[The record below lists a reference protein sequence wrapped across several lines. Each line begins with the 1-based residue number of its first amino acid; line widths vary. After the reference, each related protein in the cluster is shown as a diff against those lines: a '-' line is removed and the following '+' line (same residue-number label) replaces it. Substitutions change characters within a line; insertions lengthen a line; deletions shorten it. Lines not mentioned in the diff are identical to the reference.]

1 MKTLLIAAIILLS
14 VAQLDAQQ
22 PAFAKASVTT
32 SRPAG
37 SINEA
42 RELYASARYDEALAM
57 LDGLKPAEGGASADR
72 KLIEQYRSLCLLALG
87 RGSEAETAIAAVVT
101 VDPFYQPSE
110 ADASPRV
117 RSTFAEV
124 RQRLLP
130 ELAATRYTRAK
141 QAYDGKNYA
150 DAAAAFRE
158 LVALLDDPLMKGRLA
173 DMRTLAVGFVE
184 LAAAAAAPP
193 PSPAPEEPKEEPKPA
208 PVAPPAPAEPKIYT
222 ADDKAIV
229 QPVTVRQDMPV
240 VPSTIAAMAKSF
252 GILDLV
258 IDEQGR
264 VISIAIRSRVHPV
277 YDSALVN
284 AARDW
289 KYKPATLNGTP
300 VRFRKLLRLTIR
312 R

>member
-1 MKTLLIAAIILLS
+1 MKYLLIAAIILLA

-22 PAFAKASVTT
+22 PGFTTAAVAASR
-32 SRPAG
+32 SAG
-37 SINEA
+37 SITEA

-57 LDGLKPAEGGASADR
+57 LDALKPADGGAPADR

-87 RGSEAETAIAAVVT
+87 RANEAETAIAAVVT

-130 ELAATRYTRAK
+130 ELGATRYAGAK
-141 QAYDGKNYA
+141 QAYDSKDYVN
-150 DAAAAFRE
+150 AAAAFRE
-158 LVALLDDPLMKGRLA
+158 LLVLLDDPQMEGRLA
-173 DMRTLAVGFVE
+173 DMRTLAAGFVE
-184 LAAAAAAPP
+184 LATAAAAPP
-193 PSPAPEEPKEEPKPA
+193 PAKEEEKVVEK
-208 PVAPPAPAEPKIYT
+208 PVAPVPAAPAEPRIYT
-222 ADDKAIV
+222 ADDKGIV
-229 QPVTVRQDMPV
+229 QPVTIRQD
-240 VPSTIAAMAKSF
+240 VPTVPAAIASMTKSF

-277 YDSALVN
+277 YDAALVN
-284 AARDW
+284 AAREW

-300 VRFRKLLRLTIR
+300 VRFRKLLRISIR